1 MNRYENLKDI
11 FYQTIEEKTHGIYKQ
26 RAYFH
31 SLAVSS
37 LCQKLALERGLNIEL
52 AAIIGLFHDYAQF
65 IHHSSFE
72 HAKRSSEML
81 ASLLNEFND
90 SEKQIILN
98 AIALHSH
105 KEHIDDEYSE
115 LLKDADVLAQ
125 YLNEPDIILK
135 TASQMRLKRLLEQ
148 G

>member
-37 LCQKLALERGLNIEL
+37 LCQKLALERGLNI
-52 AAIIGLFHDYAQF
+52 QF